1 MRYNKLIIIGILSM
15 AMIFGVPLLASAQTL
30 ERIQTSGTFN
40 VGFVPDQAPISFK
53 AEDGKARGY
62 AVELGQKVADALKAK
77 VGLPDLRTKYIA
89 TSLKDGLDM
98 VAEGRIDLLCGATS
112 DTLKRRERV
121 SFSLPIFVTGTAV
134 ILRKDAPPDLVR
146 VLQGKKAYSG
156 PIWRGSVNLA
166 LAEHTYAV
174 HAGTVTEEWV
184 RERIATL
191 RVIATIV
198 TVDDHAKGV
207 EMVAKKK
214 ADAYFADRVILDNY
228 ATRSK
233 YADELMVLDR
243 YFTYEPLA
251 LAMARNNDDFR
262 LVVDSTL
269 SSIFSTG
276 EIAEI
281 YRRYFGEEPS
291 EMTLTL
297 FKLVARN

>member
-15 AMIFGVPLLASAQTL
+15 AMICGVPLLASAQTL
-30 ERIQTSGTFN
+30 DRIQTLGTFN
-40 VGFVPDQAPISFK
+40 LGFVTDQAPVSFE

-62 AVELGQKVADALKAK
+62 AVELGQKVAEAVKAK

-98 VAEGRIDLLCGATS
+98 VADGRIDLLCGATS

-121 SFSLPIFVTGTAV
+121 SFSLPIFATGTAV
-134 ILRKDAPPDLVR
+134 ILRKDAPPALVR
-146 VLQGKKAYSG
+146 VLEGKKAYSG
-156 PIWRGSVNLA
+156 PIWRGSINRA

-184 RERIATL
+184 REKIATL
-191 RVIATIV
+191 GVIAKVI
-198 TVDDHAKGV
+198 TVEDHAKGV

-251 LAMARNNDDFR
+251 LAMPRNDDNFR
-262 LVVDSTL
+262 LVVDTTL
-269 SSIFSTG
+269 SKLYNSG
-276 EIAEI
+276 EIFQI
-281 YRRYFGEEPS
+281 YKNYFGEPS
-291 EMTLTL
+291 DTTMML
-297 FKLVARN
+297 FKIYGRH